1 MPGVEKAIFVYSKD
15 VTLGVSDDEVL
26 KSLISSG
33 CASSDSPL
41 HSPLDTWKAGLLEVF
56 VVPALCFRPWLKM

>member
-26 KSLISSG
+26 KSLIGLG
-33 CASSDSPL
+33 CASFDSLL
-41 HSPLDTWKAGLLEVF
+41 HSPLDTRKAGLLAVF
-56 VVPALCFRPWLKM
+56 VVPALGFRRWLKM